1 MKTFKGTLIH
11 SFGPLLY
18 ASTDFQVKEKKKK
31 KFKRREESQPL
42 PSQEGER
49 KNSEEQSFLSLH
61 TRQKIM
67 QYTEVQMS

>member
-1 MKTFKGTLIH
+1 LIH
-11 SFGPLLY
+11 SFGPVLY
-18 ASTDFQVKEKKKK
+18 ASTDFQVKKEKKKK
-31 KFKRREESQPL
+31 KKKLKRREESQPL

-61 TRQKIM
+61 TCQKIM

>member
-1 MKTFKGTLIH
+1 MLLLI
-11 SFGPLLY
+11 SK
-18 ASTDFQVKEKKKK
+18 SRR
-31 KFKRREESQPL
+31 KRRKSSKGEESQPL

-61 TRQKIM
+61 TCQKIM

>member
-1 MKTFKGTLIH
+1 LIR

-18 ASTDFQVKEKKKK
+18 ASTDFQVKKKKKK

-42 PSQEGER
+42 PNQEGER